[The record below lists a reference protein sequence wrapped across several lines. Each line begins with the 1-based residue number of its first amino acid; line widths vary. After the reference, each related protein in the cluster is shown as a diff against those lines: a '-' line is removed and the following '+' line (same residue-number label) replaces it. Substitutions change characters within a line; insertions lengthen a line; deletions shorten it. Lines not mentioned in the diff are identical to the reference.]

1 MFYFRKL
8 SSKIFINETFINVII
23 NNIIINIKFINK
35 NIFFFFFCLYINF
48 NIYITIIFFVSGR
61 NHLKACYFKKMS

>member
-35 NIFFFFFCLYINF
+35 NIFFFFFVYTLIL
-48 NIYITIIFFVSGR
+48 IYI
-61 NHLKACYFKKMS
+61 